1 MHGGNIA
8 HRTSCRIEA
17 ISTPAFM
24 VHRHLARNVNNPP
37 TNTEMNW
44 KMCRR
49 IASGLGGK
57 ESGME
62 FAAGIYFILK
72 ASRYVMVSKAMEHK
86 LPPN

>member
-1 MHGGNIA
+1 
-8 HRTSCRIEA
+8 
-17 ISTPAFM
+17 
-24 VHRHLARNVNNPP
+24 
-37 TNTEMNW
+37 MNW